1 MPEPSSSDHPACLYL
16 VLTCPEGGAT
26 VYGRSRETLQLTNM
40 QEGPPGHYM
49 VSWTQKLP
57 YPRREEFYHVGS
69 GSCLIWE
76 FPSVSF
82 ISIKK
87 NKREPINC
95 TMNADLL
102 DYIHLLIPNYSLQL
116 DRILKMVATR
126 DSSPAVKF

>member
-1 MPEPSSSDHPACLYL
+1 MAEA
-16 VLTCPEGGAT
+16 GK
-26 VYGRSRETLQLTNM
+26 TLQLTNM
-40 QEGPPGHYM
+40 QEGPPRHYM
-49 VSWTQKLP
+49 VSWTQKLI

-87 NKREPINC
+87 NKTEPINC

-102 DYIHLLIPNYSLQL
+102 DYTSTHTKLFITARQDIKNGSN
-116 DRILKMVATR
+116 
-126 DSSPAVKF
+126 